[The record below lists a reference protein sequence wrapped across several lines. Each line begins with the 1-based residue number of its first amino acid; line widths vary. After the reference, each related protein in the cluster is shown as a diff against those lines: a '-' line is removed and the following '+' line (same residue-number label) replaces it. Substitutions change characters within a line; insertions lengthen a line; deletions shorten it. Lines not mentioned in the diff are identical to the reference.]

1 MRVKLSEILLG
12 ELLVGVGALEIGAG
26 KAGVYGYPQPLW
38 TAYLLVAIGVALPL
52 VAWYLRR
59 PQKDED
65 QTV

>member
-38 TAYLLVAIGVALPL
+38 TAYLLVAVGVALPL
-52 VAWYLRR
+52 VAWMLRSPTR
-59 PQKDED
+59 NKQK
-65 QTV
+65 